1 MNLAD
6 GTYQVSYD
14 MGIEENGEISWSHYS
29 SKLYFIK
36 RNNTIYAETVS
47 LTGNFTS
54 VHKIY
59 FDNIGISKANPTNAL
74 YIKYNSMSGT
84 SMAAPQV
91 SAAAALLAAA
101 YPNDSAVQRRNR
113 LLNCVREVSGLSSYC
128 MTGGILDL
136 SKIIRSPC
144 LSTDHNKD
152 KHHCHCGTRYKQYKE
167 NNQTGD
173 KNNIK

>member
-1 MNLAD
+1 
-6 GTYQVSYD
+6 
-14 MGIEENGEISWSHYS
+14 
-29 SKLYFIK
+29 
-36 RNNTIYAETVS
+36 
-47 LTGNFTS
+47 
-54 VHKIY
+54 
-59 FDNIGISKANPTNAL
+59 
-74 YIKYNSMSGT
+74 
-84 SMAAPQV
+84 MAAPQV
-91 SAAAALLAAA
+91 SAATALLAAA

-136 SKIIRSPC
+136 SKISSASSGLPC

-152 KHHCHCGTRYKQYKE
+152 KHHCGTRYKQYKE